1 MRGRAARAVHDG
13 TQGERIMDIVER
25 VKAILLTPKSEW
37 LVIERESGEPAYLF
51 ANYVAILAAI
61 PAVCGFIGTSIVGVA
76 GYRAGLFS
84 GLLGAIVGYILA
96 FVSVYVMALIIDAL
110 APSFNGQKNFNNAL
124 KLVVYSYTAAW
135 LGGVFSLIPAISI
148 LGLLCGLYSLYLLYL
163 GIPVLMKSPEDK
175 SLVYTIVAVVC
186 AIVVSIVIGAIPA
199 MLFFRF

>member
-1 MRGRAARAVHDG
+1 MNLVARI
-13 TQGERIMDIVER
+13 Q
-25 VKAILLTPKSEW
+25 AILLNPKAEW
-37 LVIERESGEPAYLF
+37 PVIEREPGNVGFLF
-51 ANYVAILAAI
+51 TNYVAILAAI

-175 SLVYTIVAVVC
+175 SLVYTVVAVVC

>member
-1 MRGRAARAVHDG
+1 MNLVARV
-13 TQGERIMDIVER
+13 Q
-25 VKAILLTPKSEW
+25 AILLNPKTEW
-37 LVIERESGEPAYLF
+37 PVIEREPGEVGFLF
-51 ANYVAILAAI
+51 TNYVAILAAI
-61 PAVCGFIGTSIVGVA
+61 PAVCGFVGTSIVGVA
-76 GYRAGLFS
+76 GYRTGLFA

-96 FVSVYVMALIIDAL
+96 FVGVYVMALIIDAL

-135 LGGVFSLIPAISI
+135 LGGVFSLIPALSI

-175 SLVYTIVAVVC
+175 SLVYTVVAVVC

>member
-1 MRGRAARAVHDG
+1 MNLVARV
-13 TQGERIMDIVER
+13 Q
-25 VKAILLTPKSEW
+25 AILLNPKSEW
-37 LVIERESGEPAYLF
+37 PVIEREPGDVGFLF
-51 ANYVAILAAI
+51 INYVAILAAI
-61 PAVCGFIGTSIVGVA
+61 PAVCGFVGMSIVGVA
-76 GYRAGLFS
+76 GYRMGLFS
-84 GLLGAIVGYILA
+84 GLLGAIVSYILA
-96 FVSVYVMALIIDAL
+96 FVGVYVMALIIDAL

-163 GIPVLMKSPEDK
+163 GIPVLMKSPKDK

>member
-1 MRGRAARAVHDG
+1 
-13 TQGERIMDIVER
+13 MDIVAR
-25 VKAILLTPKSEW
+25 AKAIMLTPKTEW
-37 LVIERESGEPAYLF
+37 PVIEHEPGDPAYLF
-51 ANYVAILAAI
+51 SNYVAILAAI
-61 PAVCGFIGTSIVGVA
+61 PAVCGFIGASIIGISVPIVGTVRV
-76 GYRAGLFS
+76 GIVS
-84 GLLGAIVGYILA
+84 GIASALVQYVLA
-96 FVSVYVMALIIDAL
+96 FVMVYVMALIIDAL

-175 SLVYTIVAVVC
+175 SLVYTVVAVVC

>member
-1 MRGRAARAVHDG
+1 MNLVARV
-13 TQGERIMDIVER
+13 Q
-25 VKAILLTPKSEW
+25 AILLNPKTEW
-37 LVIERESGEPAYLF
+37 PVIEREPGEVGFLF
-51 ANYVAILAAI
+51 TNYVAILAAI
-61 PAVCGFIGTSIVGVA
+61 PAVCGFVGTSIVGVG

-96 FVSVYVMALIIDAL
+96 FVGVYVMALIIDAL

-135 LGGVFSLIPAISI
+135 LGGVFSLIPALSI

-163 GIPVLMKSPEDK
+163 GIPVLMKSPDDK
-175 SLVYTIVAVVC
+175 SLIYTVVAVVC

-199 MLFFRF
+199 MLFLRF